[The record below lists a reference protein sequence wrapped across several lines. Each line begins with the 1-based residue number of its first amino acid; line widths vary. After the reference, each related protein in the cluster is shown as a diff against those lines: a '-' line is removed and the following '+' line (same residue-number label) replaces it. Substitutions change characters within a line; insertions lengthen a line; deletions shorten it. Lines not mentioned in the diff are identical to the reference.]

1 MSWGYINFLI
11 CHVSETTFKAA
22 SGAYL
27 DGLEVDSEAFVGTHR
42 VHTQPRRV
50 SVNRVSSL
58 CQFGA
63 DTFCYQNSSGLPVQ
77 AQKNKWPMEWLE
89 HWFYIK
95 MCSADGEGSELCGD
109 LAPLGNVSA
118 QGVRTEVCC
127 QVIDALRIAAR
138 YQCTRDLFEELICAK
153 VSPLWAGQRWFAV
166 TEDKYK
172 DKGLKCSDI
181 DVEAKWKNVL
191 EKAESWKQ
199 GLRGS
204 WPLLLNPWRSLSV
217 GSGLMRS
224 GASGLPF
231 LIV

>member
-1 MSWGYINFLI
+1 LVLI
-11 CHVSETTFKAA
+11 HSAIRTALACLFK
-22 SGAYL
+22 L
-27 DGLEVDSEAFVGTHR
+27 
-42 VHTQPRRV
+42 RRI
-50 SVNRVSSL
+50 
-58 CQFGA
+58 
-63 DTFCYQNSSGLPVQ
+63 SGL
-77 AQKNKWPMEWLE
+77 WSGWSIG
-89 HWFYIK
+89 FTSR
-95 MCSADGEGSELCGD
+95 C
-109 LAPLGNVSA
+109 VSA